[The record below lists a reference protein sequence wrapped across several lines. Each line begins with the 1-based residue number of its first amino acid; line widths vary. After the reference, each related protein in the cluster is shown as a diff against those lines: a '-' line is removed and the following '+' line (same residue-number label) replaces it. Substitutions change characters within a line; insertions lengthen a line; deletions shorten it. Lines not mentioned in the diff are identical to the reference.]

1 MKLPSI
7 IPPADLLKQI
17 EGIESGLLQR
27 KRLGKIGVAAAALQ
41 IVVLVANNEWWQ
53 KLIAFDWRPLDTQ
66 GWIFLSILTGSAVFF
81 LLIGWSNFWLKE
93 SEEPFRYTY
102 SIAEFAP
109 VEATQKD
116 ARMSLLSHDLSERL
130 SERIG
135 RLSLLSEEDLKKDPK
150 DGGGEAR
157 PRSHIHIRGYYVV
170 RERSKQQCFIEV
182 MPRVRIG
189 PPGSPETLAH
199 AVKFKLKSDDTK
211 KDGEVFSSV
220 KVEDYEKVLERVY
233 FSVATEI
240 YKQIKQDVQRKIAL
254 LPTIY
259 YRAAA
264 LFHEAEDYARSNT
277 LDAYDE
283 ALKLYDTAMKLY
295 DPTWKPL
302 SKSGWR
308 RPFQQIQRWRARL
321 WTHER
326 GLEARLWPRLGHV
339 EVMCARAEIGYAN
352 MLLYRRVLAGISG
365 LRINPVYEAR
375 RVAERAVARLR
386 VLPDDVPEKP
396 ERLFDAY
403 VTLALA
409 WCFLASFREG
419 KKWLKCARQLHPRR
433 TEEDARYLFAAGELE
448 RQMRSRL
455 QRFRLAV
462 EVDPRFEVA
471 QFSLALELER
481 LWRTRPSL
489 ERNVAVLVFKEYEE
503 ILKLN
508 PGNIGAWANLGYM
521 RWLLGTKDDLQQ
533 AKDAYESGR
542 EYKEIK
548 RETFVAELDYGLAR
562 IAAERGDFE
571 EAYKYYV
578 SAVSAHLAKGVSHEQ
593 EFAGY
598 MFEFINDAIR
608 GRFEEYKKTVEKNL
622 VEKKDAPE
630 PTERVLRSVHAF
642 VLNEYGE
649 VCYYYYLQSA
659 DGARLREATSAYEEA
674 RQCNAYYVMPHFNLA
689 KVSGYEEVEKMLAEV
704 ERLEPEWPEGILMMT
719 THRAGAALEKHRLA
733 REEEA
738 EAEKK
743 TQDAKVYRN
752 KAKEMKAPYGATRS
766 TSDIPQ
772 RGEGGSLLRLRMEG
786 TQDRDWKV
794 EEERSQIRR
803 QADELE
809 KQAGVIDKEAEKHQD
824 RANDLMNQAVEVEN
838 KALEGLKRLLPHEW
852 AEGAL
857 KDLTGKNIPT
867 MISNKHIIWA
877 KELEDIHVRA
887 LFTLGKTLSWRARE
901 RNRSGNGE
909 VLPQVVKLLQHI
921 REHFWPDHFEL
932 HLILRD
938 LLMDEVS
945 EKIGLE
951 RLDGEL
957 PDSLKV
963 KYRYDD
969 DNGLL
974 AVKGIMFDRER
985 EELLKLSSNE
995 TFRSAVESLFRKSRG
1010 VDEVNRCNEAL
1021 RAVIMGWIDTDP
1033 GAFWALSRVSHET
1046 FDIDESKSKFTD
1058 ALKQPNLSKY
1068 FVKWI
1073 GDELHKIGAKVEAL
1087 EAYKDAMQEND
1098 PRLLFDLATSLEDKN
1113 LWDEAL
1119 QTYRRARERDWGQAY
1134 SEETYLRRIGRT
1146 LWALNQYEAAFG
1158 EFDAIGKER
1167 EDGWRKD
1174 VVSNVLPYIDS
1185 IQSYRVM
1192 KSWLE
1197 REQAKCKQAKKG
1209 IRDADE
1215 ALLLVVREKYQEMTR
1230 EPAVGWGGLS
1240 AGMLP
1245 VVTPIVI
1252 EAYDKLFPEG
1262 EGWTGSHELF
1272 VKYIPEMRARIE
1284 AGMGIKAPG
1293 VRVRGNDTDL
1303 PLNSYLIMLNE
1314 VPLVMGTVDPTRKF
1328 CPSCAALCKILEKPL
1343 TSGEQVYNP
1352 VTGEKDGAWVEQSE
1366 WKKAGTAG
1374 VPLWDSFEYM
1384 TRHLESV
1391 LRDNLTTFVGFQEI
1405 HNLLDDWCRDKDAG
1419 PQRQALVNQ
1428 ALPDL
1433 NRRVRFVQVL
1443 QGLLR
1448 EYVPITKLRDILE
1461 AFRRHD
1467 AAEQDVFRV
1476 VEAVRLVLKND
1487 LPGNRG
1493 SYQVLKPSPAFEDE
1507 AKRWIRQRNGKTFF
1521 AIPPEN
1527 TQELLSAV
1535 RSGVA
1540 DLNQGRLVITTSVEG
1555 IRPFVRRLIELEFP
1569 RIIVLSTEE
1578 LSADR
1583 CDDVSGAIEYTKEA
1597 KAEPFVLGKT
1607 VEELK
1612 ERQRAESTAPPAMPS
1627 RPERIEVILSPKY
1640 LKELLGMDPK
1650 ASSISVRTPT
1660 LDRKIQDLFA
1670 MMGDGLFYELGIRVP
1685 EVFLTASTDVEENA
1699 LVLRLN
1705 HLAGPAQKGLR
1716 VDQMLVNATA
1726 EQLRL
1731 KVPGIAVTEATNLAN
1746 NAECGI
1752 IDQKDEQTVKEKLPG
1767 TYIWNPVGYIILALS
1782 QELRQNAWRLLDT
1795 EAVEYE
1801 LAQLYAVFP
1810 ELTLAVM
1817 ENVSCEHLSRV
1828 LVQLLR
1834 EEISIRDLR
1843 AILGRVLT
1851 YDYIVT
1857 DPSNYIVFDD
1867 RIAIHERLNLGREND
1882 VENYVQ
1888 YIRAGLKRPISHKY
1902 TRGCNTLVV
1911 YLLDPKIEERVIDE
1925 LAFQGGDASSK
1936 PLKTE
1941 EREEILAAVRSEFD
1955 SLPATYAPPVILT
1968 TSSIRSF
1975 MRKLVAREFPA
1986 LAVLAYEE
1994 LSLDMNIQPI
2004 ARISAANL

>member
-1 MKLPSI
+1 MK
-7 IPPADLLKQI
+7 
-17 EGIESGLLQR
+17 
-27 KRLGKIGVAAAALQ
+27 
-41 IVVLVANNEWWQ
+41 
-53 KLIAFDWRPLDTQ
+53 
-66 GWIFLSILTGSAVFF
+66 
-81 LLIGWSNFWLKE
+81 
-93 SEEPFRYTY
+93 
-102 SIAEFAP
+102 
-109 VEATQKD
+109 
-116 ARMSLLSHDLSERL
+116 
-130 SERIG
+130 
-135 RLSLLSEEDLKKDPK
+135 
-150 DGGGEAR
+150 
-157 PRSHIHIRGYYVV
+157 
-170 RERSKQQCFIEV
+170 
-182 MPRVRIG
+182 
-189 PPGSPETLAH
+189 
-199 AVKFKLKSDDTK
+199 
-211 KDGEVFSSV
+211 
-220 KVEDYEKVLERVY
+220 
-233 FSVATEI
+233 
-240 YKQIKQDVQRKIAL
+240 
-254 LPTIY
+254 
-259 YRAAA
+259 
-264 LFHEAEDYARSNT
+264 
-277 LDAYDE
+277 
-283 ALKLYDTAMKLY
+283 
-295 DPTWKPL
+295 
-302 SKSGWR
+302 
-308 RPFQQIQRWRARL
+308 
-321 WTHER
+321 
-326 GLEARLWPRLGHV
+326 
-339 EVMCARAEIGYAN
+339 
-352 MLLYRRVLAGISG
+352 
-365 LRINPVYEAR
+365 
-375 RVAERAVARLR
+375 
-386 VLPDDVPEKP
+386 
-396 ERLFDAY
+396 
-403 VTLALA
+403 
-409 WCFLASFREG
+409 
-419 KKWLKCARQLHPRR
+419 
-433 TEEDARYLFAAGELE
+433 
-448 RQMRSRL
+448 
-455 QRFRLAV
+455 
-462 EVDPRFEVA
+462 
-471 QFSLALELER
+471 
-481 LWRTRPSL
+481 
-489 ERNVAVLVFKEYEE
+489 
-503 ILKLN
+503 
-508 PGNIGAWANLGYM
+508 
-521 RWLLGTKDDLQQ
+521 
-533 AKDAYESGR
+533 
-542 EYKEIK
+542 
-548 RETFVAELDYGLAR
+548 
-562 IAAERGDFE
+562 
-571 EAYKYYV
+571 
-578 SAVSAHLAKGVSHEQ
+578 
-593 EFAGY
+593 
-598 MFEFINDAIR
+598 
-608 GRFEEYKKTVEKNL
+608 
-622 VEKKDAPE
+622 
-630 PTERVLRSVHAF
+630 
-642 VLNEYGE
+642 
-649 VCYYYYLQSA
+649 
-659 DGARLREATSAYEEA
+659 
-674 RQCNAYYVMPHFNLA
+674 
-689 KVSGYEEVEKMLAEV
+689 
-704 ERLEPEWPEGILMMT
+704 
-719 THRAGAALEKHRLA
+719 
-733 REEEA
+733 
-738 EAEKK
+738 
-743 TQDAKVYRN
+743 
-752 KAKEMKAPYGATRS
+752 
-766 TSDIPQ
+766 
-772 RGEGGSLLRLRMEG
+772 G

-794 EEERSQIRR
+794 EEERSKKELEEQARGQAEEQIRR
-803 QADELE
+803 QAEELE
-809 KQAGVIDKEAEKHQD
+809 KQAGDIDKKAEEHRK
-824 RANDLMNQAVEVEN
+824 RAKDLRNQAVEMEK
-838 KALEGLKRLLPHEW
+838 KAREGLKRLLPHEW

-877 KELEDIHVRA
+877 KELDDIHVRA

-921 REHFWPDHFEL
+921 REHFWPDDFEL

-951 RLDGEL
+951 RQDGEL

-963 KYRYDD
+963 KYRYDE

-995 TFRSAVESLFRKSRG
+995 TFRSAVESLFHKSRG

-1033 GAFWALSRVSHET
+1033 GAFWALSRVNHET

-1087 EAYKDAMQEND
+1087 EAYKDAMQAND

-1119 QTYRRARERDWGQAY
+1119 QTYRRAGERDTEQAY
-1134 SEETYLRRIGRT
+1134 SEETYLRRIGRI
-1146 LWALNQYEAAFG
+1146 LWALNQYEAAFR

-1174 VVSNVLPYIDS
+1174 VVSSVLPYIDS

-1215 ALLLVVREKYQEMTR
+1215 ALLLVVRKKYQEMTR
-1230 EPAVGWGGLS
+1230 EPGVGWGGLS

-1252 EAYDKLFPEG
+1252 EAYDNLFPEG
-1262 EGWTGSHELF
+1262 KDWTDSHELF

-1284 AGMGIKAPG
+1284 AEMGVKVPG
-1293 VRVRGNDTDL
+1293 VQVRGNDTDL

-1314 VPLVMGTVDPTRKF
+1314 VPLVMGTVYPDRKF
-1328 CPSCAALCKILEKPL
+1328 CADYATRCKILEKRL

-1352 VTGEKDGAWVEQSE
+1352 VTGEEDGAWVEQSE

-1391 LRDNLTTFVGFQEI
+1391 LRDNLTAFLGFQEI
-1405 HNLLDDWCRDKDAG
+1405 HNLLDDWCRDRDAG

-1461 AFRRHD
+1461 AFQRHD

-1487 LPGNRG
+1487 LPGNSG

-1507 AKRWIRQRNGKTFF
+1507 AKRWIRQRHGKTFF

-1527 TQELLSAV
+1527 TQDLLSAV

-1540 DLNQGRLVITTSVEG
+1540 GLNQGRLVITTSVDG

-1569 RIIVLSTEE
+1569 RIIVLSAQE

-1583 CDDVSGAIEYTKEA
+1583 CADVSGAIEYTNEA
-1597 KAEPFVLGKT
+1597 KAEAFVLGKT
-1607 VEELK
+1607 VEQFE
-1612 ERQRAESTAPPAMPS
+1612 ERQRAESTVPPAMPS

-1640 LKELLGMDPK
+1640 LKELFGMDPK

-1660 LDRKIQDLFA
+1660 LDKKIQDLFA

-1685 EVFLTASTDVEENA
+1685 EVFLTASTGVEENA
-1699 LVLRLN
+1699 FVLRVN
-1705 HLAGPAQKGLR
+1705 HLAGPTQKGLR

-1731 KVPGIAVTEATNLAN
+1731 KVPGIAVPEATNLAN

-1752 IDQKDEQTVKEKLPG
+1752 IDQKDEQTVKHKLPA
-1767 TYIWNPVGYIILALS
+1767 TYSWDPIILALS

-1801 LAQLYAVFP
+1801 LAQLHEVFP

-1817 ENVSCEHLSRV
+1817 ESVSCEHLSRV

-1902 TRGCNTLVV
+1902 TRGRNTLVV

-1941 EREEILAAVRSEFD
+1941 ESKEILAAVRSEFD
-1955 SLPATYAPPVILT
+1955 SLPATAAPPVILT

-1994 LSLDMNIQPI
+1994 LSPDMNIQPI